1 MLQME
6 NGGCLYQSV
15 VAVLAHTLQ
24 TASYS
29 VVLNDML
36 ARYFLVLLIHKSFGI
51 RVLTK
56 LL

>member
-6 NGGCLYQSV
+6 NGRCLYHSV
-15 VAVLAHTLQ
+15 VDVLAHTLQ
-24 TASYS
+24 TAPYS

-36 ARYFLVLLIHKSFGI
+36 ARYFSVLLIHKSFGI
-51 RVLTK
+51 HVLTK